1 MIAELPLATCMHS
14 KSSTSVDYH
23 GDRENGDVH
32 DVDNVYGD
40 DDDGDD
46 DDQENYGDSG
56 PKMMKNN

>member
-23 GDRENGDVH
+23 GDRENGDVR
-32 DVDNVYGD
+32 DDIYGD
-40 DDDGDD
+40 DDDDD
-46 DDQENYGDSG
+46 DDKENDGDSG

>member
-32 DVDNVYGD
+32 DVYGD

>member
-32 DVDNVYGD
+32 DDDNVYGD
-40 DDDGDD
+40 DDDDD

>member
-14 KSSTSVDYH
+14 KSSTSEDYH
-23 GDRENGDVH
+23 SDRENGDVH

-40 DDDGDD
+40 DDGDD
-46 DDQENYGDSG
+46 DDQENDGDSG